1 LKFAGAGT
9 VRTRPGGEAKLKS
22 GGALCA
28 ETGLHT
34 GRTPKDKYIVCDGVT
49 DETVWW
55 ENNGKMRPAQFARLY
70 QDQDGRLHDELILP
84 NSKASSRPTA
94 WPSRCS
100 HKVRVAIHRI
110 GPIA

>member
-9 VRTRPGGEAKLKS
+9 VRTRPGGEAQLKS

-55 ENNGKMRPAQFARLY
+55 ENNGKMRPAQFARVY
-70 QDQDGRLHDELILP
+70 QDHRGP
-84 NSKASSRPTA
+84 SSR
-94 WPSRCS
+94 
-100 HKVRVAIHRI
+100 RVISAKFESVVQADSMAI
-110 GPIA
+110 AMSA